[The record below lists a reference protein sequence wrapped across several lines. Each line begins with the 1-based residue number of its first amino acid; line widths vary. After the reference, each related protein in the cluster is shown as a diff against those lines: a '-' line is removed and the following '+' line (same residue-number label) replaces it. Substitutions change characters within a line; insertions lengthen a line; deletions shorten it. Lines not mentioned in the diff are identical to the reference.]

1 MSIRVAAV
9 AASLILVGVAEAH
22 IEVLQTSVAK
32 GANTSF
38 TIRVPTEG
46 ASPTIEVQVNFPAE
60 ISVYSLEQTPG
71 WNMSTR
77 RTADGRISGVTYRG
91 GSIPPEGY
99 QDFHVLGVG
108 LSLGSGRWPAVQTF
122 ANGKHKAWTGPP
134 ERPGQRSEDGPIGP
148 AAETTIVAE
157 GTAVAVGTAP
167 TTRSSGSNA
176 GVWLGLIGI
185 GIAALAALGTGLLW
199 TTRPMRLPEDAPD
212 Q

>member
-1 MSIRVAAV
+1 MSIRLAVV

-22 IEVLQTSVAK
+22 VEVLPTSVAK
-32 GANTSF
+32 GASAAF
-38 TIRVPTEG
+38 TIRVPTES
-46 ASPTIEVQVNFPAE
+46 ASPTVEVQVNFPAE
-60 ISVYSLEQTPG
+60 VSVYSLEQTPG
-71 WNMSTR
+71 WKVTTR
-77 RTADGRISGVTYRG
+77 RTTDGRISGVTYRG
-91 GSIPPEGY
+91 GSIPAEAY

-134 ERPGQRSEDGPIGP
+134 ERPGQRSEEGPIGP
-148 AAETTIVAE
+148 AAETTIAAE
-157 GTAVAVGTAP
+157 GTVAAVGQPA
-167 TTRSSGSNA
+167 TTSSSGSNA

>member
-1 MSIRVAAV
+1 MSIRVAVV

-22 IEVLQTSVAK
+22 VEVLPASVAK
-32 GANTSF
+32 GANTAF
-38 TIRVPTEG
+38 TIRVPTES

-60 ISVYSLEQTPG
+60 VSVYSLEQTSG
-71 WNMSTR
+71 WKVSTR
-77 RTADGRISGVTYRG
+77 RTADGRIFGVTYRG
-91 GSIPPEGY
+91 GSIPAEAY

-108 LSLGSGRWPAVQTF
+108 LSLGSGRWPAVQTS

-134 ERPGQRSEDGPIGP
+134 ERPGQRSEEGPIGP

-157 GTAVAVGTAP
+157 GSAVAVGQP
-167 TTRSSGSNA
+167 TTPSTSSSNA
-176 GVWLGLIGI
+176 GLWLGLIGI

-199 TTRPMRLPEDAPD
+199 TTRPMRLPEDTPD